1 MDCYISENSDL
12 KKKLEEL
19 ASQNKSLL
27 DQLKTLKATL
37 ENQPATPNVNNSI
50 ILPGEITSTN
60 SNQFGTLLM
69 VLILF
74 FAVVLGVW
82 SPVFTK
88 DQMTRHLSATSTM
101 TNTASVAV
109 AATNVASSNISQRI
123 QTNSISSSA
132 AAVAAVCA
140 AASAIASTFNL
151 KTESVSPTH
160 SPDDISNTHQDEMPP
175 SLVFHQSQFG
185 NKDLESPLIPF
196 EGELVKLFPKAENGE
211 QSAIETNS
219 HLINNVI
226 LNNNNTLVR
235 SKTGTAVE
243 ITKVRPFIGKA
254 STLAKTV
261 AINGLKPN
269 SLLTLPTT
277 HNHYQTPVLANNT
290 NNNQSQEDMPLSNDD
305 AQILVL
311 GLPATNS
318 NELKSPSSSTCFN
331 TLSSKISQKININSN
346 DNKLGGN
353 YRVINTNTNVGFTGG
368 SSPCSSTKLTTRF
381 RVINSNQ
388 SGGYSNPSIIKLS
401 APS

>member
-132 AAVAAVCA
+132 AAVTAVCA

-219 HLINNVI
+219 HLINNV
-226 LNNNNTLVR
+226 LVI
-235 SKTGTAVE
+235 SAC
-243 ITKVRPFIGKA
+243 FIMHNIPSINKFK
-254 STLAKTV
+254 STF
-261 AINGLKPN
+261 P
-269 SLLTLPTT
+269 
-277 HNHYQTPVLANNT
+277 
-290 NNNQSQEDMPLSNDD
+290 
-305 AQILVL
+305 
-311 GLPATNS
+311 
-318 NELKSPSSSTCFN
+318 NELSDLFFDRKTLKFPPLFKEINFGLRKLPLWVIYQSLCNSS
-331 TLSSKISQKININSN
+331 
-346 DNKLGGN
+346 
-353 YRVINTNTNVGFTGG
+353 
-368 SSPCSSTKLTTRF
+368 
-381 RVINSNQ
+381 
-388 SGGYSNPSIIKLS
+388 
-401 APS
+401 